1 MYVVGTPSACL
12 LPAAQYSFNC
22 VTALTTLTVPIR
34 GEFPEGAPRGGTF
47 DICPE
52 SGVFLFGTLM
62 EVLFAYGVYPSLQPR
77 ELFVIS
83 GLEVDEDNLH
93 VVGRVV
99 ENVGV

>member
-12 LPAAQYSFNC
+12 LPAAQYNLSC

-34 GEFPEGAPRGGTF
+34 GEFPEGSPRGGTF

-52 SGVFLFGTLM
+52 PGVFLFGTLM
-62 EVLFAYGVYPSLQPR
+62 EALFAYKVYPGLQPR

-83 GLEVDEDNLH
+83 GLEVDEGDIH
-93 VVGRVV
+93 VVGRIV
-99 ENVGV
+99 ESVRS